1 MQGFLHTHGMGMK
14 TREIPRYTLVAGELR
29 ILLYKVRKP
38 LMKKRYL
45 GSNDDWKS
53 DSSVL
58 AILLML
64 GSIMAIFLT
73 GCSAQRK
80 TQLITGPTMTEMP
93 ALSTDPTVTQT
104 FMPFATGASETH
116 SIVSN
121 LTRSKWQ
128 RVRTQDPNL
137 ASEIVTW
144 EFYSNGMFRWQFT
157 SDFSE
162 TNIGAWAIS
171 PTSEED
177 GVMFLAS
184 TTNDLSKIDVLS
196 LKFENEQLVLG
207 EFSYQETPFTSADAP
222 PDIFE
227 KARQAVTDRREDVFS
242 LWISVT
248 SSDWR
253 SESAPAPGDP
263 DSYSFM
269 QDGIYAA
276 RFDSTECEYA
286 GTWST
291 SFSGGDS
298 GVIWLSVPANA
309 CDSRGPQ
316 DTFVRE
322 MPTRLDGDKLI
333 LSETIYSPVP
343 K

>member
-1 MQGFLHTHGMGMK
+1 
-14 TREIPRYTLVAGELR
+14 
-29 ILLYKVRKP
+29 
-38 LMKKRYL
+38 MKKRYL

-104 FMPFATGASETH
+104 FMPFATGASETD

-184 TTNDLSKIDVLS
+184 TTNDLSKIDVL
-196 LKFENEQLVLG
+196 
-207 EFSYQETPFTSADAP
+207 
-222 PDIFE
+222 
-227 KARQAVTDRREDVFS
+227 
-242 LWISVT
+242 
-248 SSDWR
+248 
-253 SESAPAPGDP
+253 
-263 DSYSFM
+263 
-269 QDGIYAA
+269 
-276 RFDSTECEYA
+276 
-286 GTWST
+286 
-291 SFSGGDS
+291 
-298 GVIWLSVPANA
+298 
-309 CDSRGPQ
+309 
-316 DTFVRE
+316 
-322 MPTRLDGDKLI
+322 
-333 LSETIYSPVP
+333 
-343 K
+343 